1 MKSSMREK
9 KIVFASLCVGSI
21 ILVFGYVYWVK
32 SRLSAAAASSAPS
45 AKLVGPRYVKS
56 VEPEPPAKETPQ
68 SKPLSQDEPPRQVE
82 PLKELGRIFFRHNG
96 LDANYGRVSLIGGDH
111 RDEPRFAGSLR
122 CEVLYVAGGRGI
134 CLTADRGVV
143 TSYAAEL
150 FDARTF
156 EKIGTIPLRG
166 SPSRC
171 RVSKDG
177 RLAASTVFVTGHSY
191 TSLNFSTQTLILD
204 AQTATILADVESFSV
219 TRDGQPFRNQDFNF
233 WGVTFTP
240 KGDQFYCTLSSQGKH
255 YLIKGDIATQTATVL
270 RDNVECPSL
279 SPNGTRIAYKKRLQS
294 GDRVVWQLHVLH
306 LASGR
311 DTSLDEE
318 RSVDDQLEWLD
329 NERVLYALPASETTA
344 SASTNIWV
352 AAANGNRAPELF
364 LTNAYSPSIER

>member
-1 MKSSMREK
+1 M
-9 KIVFASLCVGSI
+9 
-21 ILVFGYVYWVK
+21 
-32 SRLSAAAASSAPS
+32 
-45 AKLVGPRYVKS
+45 
-56 VEPEPPAKETPQ
+56 
-68 SKPLSQDEPPRQVE
+68 
-82 PLKELGRIFFRHNG
+82 
-96 LDANYGRVSLIGGDH
+96 
-111 RDEPRFAGSLR
+111 
-122 CEVLYVAGGRGI
+122 
-134 CLTADRGVV
+134 V

-150 FDARTF
+150 FDAKTF
-156 EKIGTIPLRG
+156 DKIGSIPLRG

-219 TRDGQPFRNQDFNF
+219 LRDGQPFRNQDFNF

-255 YLIKGDIATQTATVL
+255 YLVKGDIPSQTATVL
-270 RDNVECPSL
+270 RENVECPSL

-294 GDRVVWQLHVLH
+294 GDRIIWQLHVLH

-311 DTSLDEE
+311 DTALDEE

-329 NERVLYALPASETTA
+329 NERVLYALSANEAAT

-352 AAANGNRAPELF
+352 AAADGSRAPELF
-364 LTNAYSPSIER
+364 LTNAYSPSVER

>member
-1 MKSSMREK
+1 MREK
-9 KIVFASLCVGSI
+9 KIVFAGLCVGSI

-32 SRLSAAAASSAPS
+32 IRLSAAAASSAPS
-45 AKLVGPRYVKS
+45 AKLVAPLYVKTI
-56 VEPEPPAKETPQ
+56 EAEPPAKETPQ
-68 SKPLSQDEPPRQVE
+68 SKTPSQEEPARQV
-82 PLKELGRIFFRHNG
+82 PVKELGRIFFRHNG

-111 RDEPRFAGSLR
+111 RDKPQFVGRCVAKRFTL
-122 CEVLYVAGGRGI
+122 AGGARHS

-150 FDARTF
+150 FDAKTF

-204 AQTATILADVESFSV
+204 AQTATILADVESYSV

-255 YLIKGDIATQTATVL
+255 YLVKGDIATQIATVL
-270 RDNVECPSL
+270 RENVECPSL

-329 NERVLYALPASETTA
+329 NERVLYALPTSE
-344 SASTNIWV
+344 NRKRKHEVWV
-352 AAANGNRAPELF
+352 AAANGSRAPELF
-364 LTNAYSPSIER
+364 LTNAYSPSVER